1 MGTVVSSILMAWDF
15 RTFLTNSATTLEAWA
30 NAGFIVI
37 GIVCLV
43 VGVVMLVKNL
53 MMHGKGQSNW
63 IVTIGLM
70 LVGGV
75 LVGSS
80 AYNFIKDIA
89 MSSKDTIND
98 LGGEKVKTVIIPAID
113 AFIHSF
119 KLK

>member
-15 RTFLTNSATTLEAWA
+15 GSFLTNSAKTLRQWA
-30 NAGFIVI
+30 NLGFIVI
-37 GIVCLV
+37 GIICLV

-70 LVGGV
+70 LLGGV
-75 LVGSS
+75 LVGTS
-80 AYNFIKDIA
+80 AYSFVEDIA
-89 MSSKDTIND
+89 RSSRDTIND
-98 LGGEKVKTVIIPAID
+98 LGNAKPEVIIPAID

-119 KLK
+119 RLK